1 LKGNFE
7 GKCPTS
13 VVSPV
18 ASPKQPIAR
27 AKVMAM
33 PRWPAAGLARWRP
46 SPQQAYLWGLGLGS
60 FALGLV
66 NGALVISTGIGLL
79 AYRQLAQL
87 SPAQQQAL
95 RQRIQSAVPLPRSL
109 GKQALV
115 LSLML
120 GASTYTVTALWQST
134 HSLLM
139 ALVLTGQTALTFFVV
154 VGLLRSPAPKKADP
168 HPIKRADG
176 GPRAYS
182 PAHAPTVSRTLDVT
196 PDFSKDPAARSRP
209 TETERFDQALARLT
223 QADPLQ
229 RLIAVRQLV
238 RLVQQS
244 PAQTAYIVGA
254 EVSMQ
259 SHLIDCFHL
268 MLAHEPEPMVRSAVR
283 EGLTLLRERQ
293 PSQSLPAGSAALPDL
308 SATPAITPDP
318 WFEVVPAQPRGE
330 TRVIPSAPFQ
340 ASAPPSTTPARRRS
354 VEYIEVEI

>member
-1 LKGNFE
+1 M
-7 GKCPTS
+7 
-13 VVSPV
+13 
-18 ASPKQPIAR
+18 ASPKQPSERAR
-27 AKVMAM
+27 LAAM
-33 PRWPAAGLARWRP
+33 QRWPSPSLARWRP

-66 NGALVISTGIGLL
+66 NGALVISTGIGVL
-79 AYRQLAQL
+79 AYRQLVQL

-115 LSLML
+115 LSLLL

-154 VGLLRSPAPKKADP
+154 VALLRSSTDADAPEA
-168 HPIKRADG
+168 HPTKRADG
-176 GPRAYS
+176 VKRA
-182 PAHAPTVSRTLDVT
+182 PVNPLTVSRTLDIV
-196 PDFSKDPAARSRP
+196 PDQATATAAKTSSP
-209 TETERFDQALARLT
+209 EADRFEQALAQLT

-238 RLVQQS
+238 RLVQPS
-244 PAQTAYIVGA
+244 SAKTAYIAGA

-268 MLAHEPEPMVRSAVR
+268 MLAHEPEPVVRSAVR
-283 EGLTLLRERQ
+283 EGLALLRRDKAPNPQ
-293 PSQSLPAGSAALPDL
+293 LSAGGEALPDL
-308 SATPAITPDP
+308 STPTPDP
-318 WFEVVPAQPRGE
+318 WLEAIPASDQTLAIAE
-330 TRVIPSAPFQ
+330 
-340 ASAPPSTTPARRRS
+340 APPPQVSSPPRATPTPRRT
-354 VEYIEVEI
+354 VDYIEVEI

>member
-1 LKGNFE
+1 M
-7 GKCPTS
+7 
-13 VVSPV
+13 VSPV
-18 ASPKQPIAR
+18 ASPKQLIERSR
-27 AKVMAM
+27 AAVQ
-33 PRWPAAGLARWRP
+33 RWPSPGLARWRP

-66 NGALVISTGIGLL
+66 NGALVISTGIGVL
-79 AYRQLAQL
+79 AYRQLVQL

-115 LSLML
+115 LSLLL

-139 ALVLTGQTALTFFVV
+139 ALVLTGQTALTFFMVV
-154 VGLLRSPAPKKADP
+154 ALLRSSSESAAADP
-168 HPIKRADG
+168 TAAHPTKRADG
-176 GPRAYS
+176 VKRA
-182 PAHAPTVSRTLDVT
+182 PADPLMVSRTLDIV
-196 PDFSKDPAARSRP
+196 PDHPPATAARTSPSEADRL
-209 TETERFDQALARLT
+209 EQALAQLT

-229 RLIAVRQLV
+229 RLMAVRQLV
-238 RLVQQS
+238 RLVNQS
-244 PAQTAYIVGA
+244 PAETAYIAGA

-268 MLAHEPEPMVRSAVR
+268 MLAHEPEPVVRSAVR

-293 PSQSLPAGSAALPDL
+293 PSQQLPAGGAALPDL
-308 SATPAITPDP
+308 SATPTITLDP
-318 WFEVVPAQPRGE
+318 WFEVVPAQPRAE
-330 TRVIPSAPFQ
+330 TRAIPAAPSQ
-340 ASAPPSTTPARRRS
+340 TSAPPRTTPAHRRT